1 VLPTPQ
7 SLEGS
12 SADFDAAGPS
22 RVRPNVVI
30 VESVDG
36 IRATSLRVGKA
47 FARAGLADILVCHW
61 HTLKLTPNSVK
72 VCGPAYI
79 LASNGSMMSVPAQE
93 PITADSLFFFSPHCG
108 LTKDSDLATLRLLA
122 EMGIIIEK
130 APLHRIVD
138 QVMLEASRR
147 SVVTN
152 ALGPDRDWSPK
163 DHQELRLRDYEKATG
178 KTIPRPCGFLA
189 GPSRLAYVL
198 DFFASR
204 GLPCIVKPVR
214 GDGGRGIKIVRPGAS
229 PAWAQD
235 IGKVIVQELMP
246 DPLLVNGHKADL
258 RCYLLIDADN
268 RKASGRI
275 GPILVRRAAAP
286 YRPGIDAAE
295 ITNTA
300 VRQRQGLPADVSLL
314 DQVGG
319 VDDKLRDAIITQ
331 SDLIA
336 RELAEAYFWNVP
348 RSTSSRC
355 PAENRVLLFGLDVLV
370 TMPAGQPLLSFLEI
384 NPFPA
389 LFRGSAPCDSA
400 VDAMLALAY
409 LPALLRPR

>member
-1 VLPTPQ
+1 VLPTPLFQ
-7 SLEGS
+7 EAS
-12 SADFDAAGPS
+12 SAGFGAARPS
-22 RVRPNVVI
+22 RVRPKVVI

-61 HTLKLTPNSVK
+61 HTLKFTPNSVQ

-79 LASNGSMMSVPAQE
+79 LARDGAMMSVPPQD

-122 EMGIIIEK
+122 ETGVIIEK

-138 QVMLEASRR
+138 QAMLEASRR
-147 SVVTN
+147 GAVTN

-163 DHQELRLRDYEKATG
+163 DHQELRLRGYEKAAG
-178 KTIPRPCGFLA
+178 KAIPRPRGFLA
-189 GPSRLAYVL
+189 DPSRLAYVF

-204 GLPCIVKPVR
+204 GLACIVKPVL
-214 GDGGRGIKIVRPGAS
+214 GDGGRGIKIVRPGES
-229 PAWAQD
+229 PSWAED

-246 DPLLVNGHKADL
+246 DPLLVDGHKADL

-268 RKASGRI
+268 RQASGRI
-275 GPILVRRAAAP
+275 GPILVRRAAAA

-314 DQVGG
+314 DQVGS
-319 VDDKLRDAIITQ
+319 VDDKLRDAIVAQ

-336 RELAEAYFWNVP
+336 RELVEAYFWNVP
-348 RSTSSRC
+348 RSTSARR

-370 TMPAGQPLLSFLEI
+370 TMPAGRPLLSFLEI

-400 VDAMLALAY
+400 VDVMLALAY
-409 LPALLRPR
+409 LPALLRLR